1 MDPQQR
7 LLLQAAWRALEDA
20 TLDPRSVAGSD
31 TGVFVGVMANEWANL
46 HMSDYAGI
54 TAQHG
59 SGNGYFMTANRLSY
73 HLDLKGPSMAVDTA
87 CSSSLVAVHL
97 ACAALRSGECDQ
109 SPGRRRQPHP
119 DPGAEHLLHAGR
131 AVGPGR
137 ELQAVQRRRRRH
149 RARRGRR
156 PCSCCAGW
164 PTRRPTGCRSTR

>member
-20 TLDPRSVAGSD
+20 TLDPRSVAGSN

-46 HMSDYAGI
+46 HLSDYARI

-73 HLDLKGPSMAVDTA
+73 HLDLKGPSVAVDTA

-97 ACAALRSGECDQ
+97 ACAALAGRGVR
-109 SPGRRRQPHP
+109 PVARRRGQPRP
-119 DPGAEHLLHAGR
+119 DAGAEHLLHAGR

-137 ELQAVQRRRRRH
+137 PLQAVQR
-149 RARRGRR
+149 
-156 PCSCCAGW
+156 
-164 PTRRPTGCRSTR
+164 